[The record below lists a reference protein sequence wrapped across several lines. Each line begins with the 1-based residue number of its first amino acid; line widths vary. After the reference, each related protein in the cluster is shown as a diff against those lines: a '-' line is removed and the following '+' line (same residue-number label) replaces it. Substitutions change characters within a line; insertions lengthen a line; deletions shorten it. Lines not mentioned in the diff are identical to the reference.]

1 MEQSW
6 VEGPTITKI
15 EDDWVVYFD
24 QYKEQKFGAI
34 KSKNLNSWEDIS
46 NEVVFPEGIRHGT
59 VFKVS
64 KSVLS
69 RLISL

>member
-1 MEQSW
+1 M
-6 VEGPTITKI
+6 VVIKAYKI

-64 KSVLS
+64 KSVL
-69 RLISL
+69 